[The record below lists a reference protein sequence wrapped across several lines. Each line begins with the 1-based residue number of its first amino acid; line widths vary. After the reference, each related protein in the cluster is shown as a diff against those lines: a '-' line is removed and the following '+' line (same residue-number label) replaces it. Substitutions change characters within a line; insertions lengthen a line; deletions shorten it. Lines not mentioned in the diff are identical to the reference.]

1 MYLFHRHIDLASE
14 LKKAVGLAVG
24 AAIYSAGLNLF
35 LIPNH
40 IIDGGITGISLLVQA
55 LTGIPFSVLIVLLNL
70 PFFYI
75 GYRRLGAR
83 LALSSTFAIVILS
96 LCSSYFETMKP
107 ATSDP
112 FLSTIF
118 GGIIIGMGVGIVIK
132 SGGSTDGTEIM
143 AIWMDN
149 KFPFSVGEII
159 MFFNFFILGAAG
171 FVFSWNST
179 MYSLIAYFICSRM
192 IDAVSTGLDS
202 SKGVFIVTTSYDA
215 VSDAIVHDM
224 HRAVTRLH
232 GQGGFLKDDKDV
244 LYCVVSRLEITKLKQ
259 VVHAIDDVPAKISIA
274 EVCWKLKIPVISSMG
289 TGNRLRPEML
299 QIADINKT
307 SVCHLARK
315 MRKELKERRVRKLTV
330 VYSKELPHKPV
341 GEGHAPGSISFV
353 PPVSGMM
360 MAGYVVRALLKEN
373 GIG

>member
-118 GGIIIGMGVGIVIK
+118 GGIIIGMVSASSSRAAARQMARRSWR
-132 SGGSTDGTEIM
+132 SGWI
-143 AIWMDN
+143 IN
-149 KFPFSVGEII
+149 FPSPW
-159 MFFNFFILGAAG
+159 A
-171 FVFSWNST
+171 
-179 MYSLIAYFICSRM
+179 R
-192 IDAVSTGLDS
+192 S
-202 SKGVFIVTTSYDA
+202 SC
-215 VSDAIVHDM
+215 
-224 HRAVTRLH
+224 
-232 GQGGFLKDDKDV
+232 FL
-244 LYCVVSRLEITKLKQ
+244 
-259 VVHAIDDVPAKISIA
+259 
-274 EVCWKLKIPVISSMG
+274 ISSSLVRPASSSAG
-289 TGNRLRPEML
+289 TVRCIPSSP
-299 QIADINKT
+299 T
-307 SVCHLARK
+307 SSAR
-315 MRKELKERRVRKLTV
+315 
-330 VYSKELPHKPV
+330 
-341 GEGHAPGSISFV
+341 A
-353 PPVSGMM
+353 
-360 MAGYVVRALLKEN
+360 
-373 GIG
+373 

>member
-35 LIPNH
+35 LIPND

-118 GGIIIGMGVGIVIK
+118 GGIIIGIGVGIVIK

-149 KFPFSVGEII
+149 RFPFSVGEII

-259 VVHAIDDVPAKISIA
+259 VVHAIDASSFLSVFDVQ
-274 EVCWKLKIPVISSMG
+274 EVQGG
-289 TGNRLRPEML
+289 TGE
-299 QIADINKT
+299 
-307 SVCHLARK
+307 
-315 MRKELKERRVRKLTV
+315 
-330 VYSKELPHKPV
+330 
-341 GEGHAPGSISFV
+341 GEE
-353 PPVSGMM
+353 VSGGETGRHAQDDEMRRTTPVEPIEPAPPLSLNQGAARPM
-360 MAGYVVRALLKEN
+360 G
-373 GIG
+373 

>member
-24 AAIYSAGLNLF
+24 AATYSAGLNLF

-259 VVHAIDDVPAKISIA
+259 VVHAIDASSFLSVFDVQ
-274 EVCWKLKIPVISSMG
+274 EVHGGLVKGK
-289 TGNRLRPEML
+289 
-299 QIADINKT
+299 K
-307 SVCHLARK
+307 
-315 MRKELKERRVRKLTV
+315 
-330 VYSKELPHKPV
+330 
-341 GEGHAPGSISFV
+341 
-353 PPVSGMM
+353 
-360 MAGYVVRALLKEN
+360 
-373 GIG
+373 